1 MNKKWKSEYRKTNA
15 DGEALAA
22 ALRACRQEFG
32 ETQVEFARRFDI
44 SAFTYLRW
52 EKYGPPN
59 TSAHRQFVRM
69 MLEKLHAQKKRSD
82 AAKNARLRSAAD

>member
-1 MNKKWKSEYRKTNA
+1 MNKKYKSAYRKINA
-15 DGEALAA
+15 EGEALAKG
-22 ALRACRQEFG
+22 LLECRYKFG
-32 ETQVEFARRFDI
+32 ETQTDFAKRFDI

-69 MLEKLHAQKKRSD
+69 MLEKLNAQAKRTA
-82 AAKNARLRSAAD
+82 AAKDARLKAAAD

>member
-22 ALRACRQEFG
+22 SLRACRQEFG

-82 AAKNARLRSAAD
+82 AAKSARLRSAAD